1 MNTVRKTNDSSMT
14 VYSSQFDECYHSI
27 HGARQEALHV
37 FIEAGLNHVS
47 TLSPLTILEFG
58 FGTGLNCLLTLL
70 HAKQDVFYHS
80 IDAYPLDNHVHDV
93 FASSL
98 DRSEQSIYRS
108 IHMSSWNKETRITP
122 RFTLL
127 KQRCF
132 FQDVECNR
140 PVNLIYFDAF
150 SPRKQPECWS
160 LDIFSLLYTLLD
172 SDGIMVTYCA
182 KGDVKR
188 GLKRAGFC
196 VETLAGPPGKREM
209 IRATK
214 Q

>member
-1 MNTVRKTNDSSMT
+1 MT

-37 FIEAGLNHVS
+37 FIEAGLQYFS
-47 TLSPLTILEFG
+47 AETPLRILEFG
-58 FGTGLNCLLTLL
+58 FGTGLNCLLTRL
-70 HAKQDVFYHS
+70 HAKQHVFYHS
-80 IDAYPLDNHVHDV
+80 IEAYPLEKDVHDN
-93 FASSL
+93 FSRSL
-98 DRSEQSIYRS
+98 DRHEHAIYNA
-108 IHMSSWNKETRITP
+108 IYKASWNKETCITP
-122 RFTLL
+122 SFTLL
-127 KQRCF
+127 KQHCF
-132 FQDVECNR
+132 FQTVQCSS
-140 PVNLIYFDAF
+140 PANLIYFDAF

-160 LDIFSLLYTLLD
+160 QDIFLLLYTLLD
-172 SDGIMVTYCA
+172 SEGIMVTYCA

-209 IRATK
+209 IRAIK